1 MTTKSV
7 YYGYTLR
14 TPNSPYSQWAL
25 SQLPIPVSAMFTS
38 DSTESVVENDVIPI
52 TGVSFN
58 QVGGKINSDGTFSLP
73 SGLYKI
79 KFITLVNAAAVDPVS
94 ISLKVGTTTVLQ
106 SVAAGSTEG
115 VTIQGETLINCSGC
129 NVSWSLVNTTAGPVT
144 PESMGLYTAQVIIE
158 RLL

>member
-38 DSTESVVENDVIPI
+38 DSVESVVENGVIPI

-94 ISLKVGTTTVLQ
+94 ISLKIGTTTILQ

>member
-94 ISLKVGTTTVLQ
+94 ISLKVGTTTILQ
-106 SVAAGSTEG
+106 SVSAGSTEG

-129 NVSWSLVNTTAGPVT
+129 NVSWSLVNTTEGPVT

>member
-1 MTTKSV
+1 MATKSV

-38 DSTESVVENDVIPI
+38 DSTESVVENGVIPI

-73 SGLYKI
+73 SGLYKF

-94 ISLKVGTTTVLQ
+94 ISLKAGTTTVLQ

-129 NVSWSLVNTTAGPVT
+129 NVSWSLVNTTEGPVT

>member
-38 DSTESVVENDVIPI
+38 DSVESVVENDVIPI

-106 SVAAGSTEG
+106 SVSAGSTEG

-129 NVSWSLVNTTAGPVT
+129 NVSWSLVNTTAGPIT

>member
-38 DSTESVVENDVIPI
+38 DSVESVVENDVIPI

-129 NVSWSLVNTTAGPVT
+129 NVSWSLVNTTAGPIT
-144 PESMGLYTAQVIIE
+144 PKSMGLYTAQVIIE

>member
-25 SQLPIPVSAMFTS
+25 SQIPVPVSAMFTS
-38 DSTESVVENDVIPI
+38 DSVESVVENGIIPI

-94 ISLKVGTTTVLQ
+94 ISLKIGTTTVLQ

-129 NVSWSLVNTTAGPVT
+129 NVSWSLVNTTAGPIT
-144 PESMGLYTAQVIIE
+144 PESMGVYTAQVIIE

>member
-38 DSTESVVENDVIPI
+38 DSVESVVENDVIPI

-129 NVSWSLVNTTAGPVT
+129 NVSWSLVNTTDGPIT

>member
-38 DSTESVVENDVIPI
+38 DSVESVAENDVIPI

-129 NVSWSLVNTTAGPVT
+129 NVSWSLVNTTAGPIT

>member
-1 MTTKSV
+1 MATKSV

-38 DSTESVVENDVIPI
+38 DSVESVVENDVIPI

-115 VTIQGETLINCSGC
+115 ITIQGETLINCSGC
-129 NVSWSLVNTTAGPVT
+129 NVSWSLVNTTAGPIT

>member
-38 DSTESVVENDVIPI
+38 DSVESVVENDVIPI

-144 PESMGLYTAQVIIE
+144 PELMGLYTAQVIIE

>member
-106 SVAAGSTEG
+106 SVSAGSTEG

-129 NVSWSLVNTTAGPVT
+129 NVSWSLVNTTAGPIT

>member
-38 DSTESVVENDVIPI
+38 DSVESVVENGVIPI

-94 ISLKVGTTTVLQ
+94 ISLKIGTTTVLQ

-129 NVSWSLVNTTAGPVT
+129 NVSWSLVNTTEGPVT

>member
-1 MTTKSV
+1 MATKSV
-7 YYGYTLR
+7 YYGYSLR

-129 NVSWSLVNTTAGPVT
+129 NVSWSLVNTTAGPIT

>member
-38 DSTESVVENDVIPI
+38 DSVESVVENDVIPI

-115 VTIQGETLINCSGC
+115 VTIQGETLITCSGC

-144 PESMGLYTAQVIIE
+144 PELMGLYTAQVIIE

>member
-38 DSTESVVENDVIPI
+38 DSVESVAENDVIPI

-106 SVAAGSTEG
+106 SVAAGATEG

-129 NVSWSLVNTTAGPVT
+129 NVSWSLVNTTAGPIT

>member
-38 DSTESVVENDVIPI
+38 DSVESVVENDVIPI

-94 ISLKVGTTTVLQ
+94 ISLKVGTTTILQ

-129 NVSWSLVNTTAGPVT
+129 NVSWSLVNTTAGPIT

>member
-38 DSTESVVENDVIPI
+38 DSTESVVENGVIPI

-94 ISLKVGTTTVLQ
+94 ISLKIGTTTVLQ

-129 NVSWSLVNTTAGPVT
+129 NVSWSLVNTTTGPVT

>member
-25 SQLPIPVSAMFTS
+25 SQIPIPVSAMFTS
-38 DSTESVVENDVIPI
+38 DSVESVVENDVIPI

-79 KFITLVNAAAVDPVS
+79 KFITLVNAASVDPVS

-129 NVSWSLVNTTAGPVT
+129 NVSWSLVNTTAGPIT

>member
-38 DSTESVVENDVIPI
+38 DSVESVVENDVIPI

-58 QVGGKINSDGTFSLP
+58 QVGGKVNSDGTFSLP

-94 ISLKVGTTTVLQ
+94 ISLKIGTTTVLQ

-129 NVSWSLVNTTAGPVT
+129 NASWSLVNTTAGPIT

>member
-1 MTTKSV
+1 MATKSV

-38 DSTESVVENDVIPI
+38 DSTESVVENNVIPI

>member
-25 SQLPIPVSAMFTS
+25 SQIPVPVSAMFTS
-38 DSTESVVENDVIPI
+38 DSVESVIENGIIPI

-129 NVSWSLVNTTAGPVT
+129 NVSWSLVNTTAGPIT

>member
-1 MTTKSV
+1 MATKSV

-38 DSTESVVENDVIPI
+38 DSVESVVENDVIPI

-129 NVSWSLVNTTAGPVT
+129 NVSWSLVNTTAGPIT

>member
-38 DSTESVVENDVIPI
+38 DSTESVAENDVIPI

>member
-38 DSTESVVENDVIPI
+38 DSVESVVENDVIPI

-129 NVSWSLVNTTAGPVT
+129 NVSWSLVNTTAGPIT

>member
-38 DSTESVVENDVIPI
+38 DSVESVVENGVIPI

-94 ISLKVGTTTVLQ
+94 ISLKIGTTTVLQ

>member
-38 DSTESVVENDVIPI
+38 DSTESVAENDVIPI

-106 SVAAGSTEG
+106 SVSAGSTEG

-129 NVSWSLVNTTAGPVT
+129 NVSWSLVNTTDGPIT

>member
-129 NVSWSLVNTTAGPVT
+129 NVSWSLVNTTAGPIT
-144 PESMGLYTAQVIIE
+144 PESMGLYTAQVIID

>member
-129 NVSWSLVNTTAGPVT
+129 NVSWSLVNTTAGPIT

>member
-38 DSTESVVENDVIPI
+38 DSVESVVENDIIPI

-129 NVSWSLVNTTAGPVT
+129 NVSWSLVNTTAGPIT

>member
-38 DSTESVVENDVIPI
+38 DSVESVVENDVIPI

>member
-1 MTTKSV
+1 MATKSV

-38 DSTESVVENDVIPI
+38 DSTESVVENGVIPI

-129 NVSWSLVNTTAGPVT
+129 NVSWSLVNTTAGPIT

>member
-25 SQLPIPVSAMFTS
+25 SQIPVPVSAMFTS
-38 DSTESVVENDVIPI
+38 DSVESVVENGIIPI

-129 NVSWSLVNTTAGPVT
+129 NVSWSLVNTTAGPIT

>member
-38 DSTESVVENDVIPI
+38 DSVESVVENGVIPI

-94 ISLKVGTTTVLQ
+94 ISLKIGTTTVLQ

-129 NVSWSLVNTTAGPVT
+129 NVSWSLVNTTAGPIT

>member
-38 DSTESVVENDVIPI
+38 DSVESVVENGVIPI

-129 NVSWSLVNTTAGPVT
+129 NVSWSLVNTTEGPVT

>member
-1 MTTKSV
+1 MATKSV

-38 DSTESVVENDVIPI
+38 DSTESVAENDVIPI

>member
-38 DSTESVVENDVIPI
+38 DSTESVAENDVIPI

-129 NVSWSLVNTTAGPVT
+129 NVSWSLVNTTAGPIT

>member
-1 MTTKSV
+1 MATKSV

-129 NVSWSLVNTTAGPVT
+129 NVSWSLVNTTAGPIT

>member
-38 DSTESVVENDVIPI
+38 DSVESVVENDVIPI

-129 NVSWSLVNTTAGPVT
+129 NVSWSLVNTTAGPIT
-144 PESMGLYTAQVIIE
+144 PESMGLYTAQVISE

>member
-38 DSTESVVENDVIPI
+38 DSTESVAENNVIPI

-129 NVSWSLVNTTAGPVT
+129 NVSWSLVNTTAGPIT

>member
-25 SQLPIPVSAMFTS
+25 SQIPVPVSAMFTS
-38 DSTESVVENDVIPI
+38 DSVESVVENGIIPI

-94 ISLKVGTTTVLQ
+94 ISLKIGTTTVLQ

-129 NVSWSLVNTTAGPVT
+129 NVSWSLVNTTAGPIT